1 MYTRSELRHACFRAK
16 KGAATEKNQP
26 LLDIIQP
33 LLKVHERWENF
44 GKVWD
49 ILVNKAGDIKIIKPE
64 TNYEYIHNTL
74 LEASLYA
81 KQGIDF
87 DSFDDRQM
95 NIISQVEILMLDN
108 IMNWKNYN
116 RVWGVEIDA
125 QLKTLKTK
133 LYNVDP
139 RQIEVTQEM
148 IQSSMKDADG
158 NPLSAPKEPNVLEM
172 KPMSDAQSKAFEE
185 FLAKKYANK
194 G

>member
-16 KGAATEKNQP
+16 KGAVTEKNQP

-33 LLKVHERWENF
+33 LLQVHQRWENF
-44 GKVWD
+44 TKEWD
-49 ILVNKAGDIKIIKPE
+49 ILVTNSGEVKIIKPE
-64 TNYEYIHNTL
+64 TNYEYVHNTL
-74 LEASLYA
+74 LEAALYA

-95 NIISQVEILMLDN
+95 NIINQVEILMLDN
-108 IMNWKNYN
+108 IMKWANYN
-116 RVWGVEIDA
+116 RVWGVEIDPE
-125 QLKTLKTK
+125 LKTMQTK

-139 RQIEVTQEM
+139 KQIEVTQEM
-148 IQSSMKDADG
+148 IYASMKDADG
-158 NPLSAPKEPNVLEM
+158 NPLSPPKEPNVLEM
-172 KPMSDAQSKAFEE
+172 KPMTDEQNKAFEE

>member
-16 KGAATEKNQP
+16 KGAVTEKNQP

-33 LLKVHERWENF
+33 LLQVHQRWENF
-44 GKVWD
+44 TKEWD
-49 ILVNKAGDIKIIKPE
+49 ILVTNSGEVKIIKPE
-64 TNYEYIHNTL
+64 TNYEYVHNTL
-74 LEASLYA
+74 LEAALYA

-95 NIISQVEILMLDN
+95 NIINQVEILMLDN
-108 IMNWKNYN
+108 IMKWANYN
-116 RVWGVEIDA
+116 RVWGVEIDPE
-125 QLKTLKTK
+125 LKTMRTK

-139 RQIEVTQEM
+139 KQIEVTQEM
-148 IQSSMKDADG
+148 ITASMKDADG
-158 NPLSAPKEPNVLEM
+158 NPLSPPKEPNVLEM
-172 KPMSDAQSKAFEE
+172 KPMTDEQNKAFEE

>member
-16 KGAATEKNQP
+16 KGTATEKNQP
-26 LLDIIQP
+26 FLDLVQP

-49 ILVNKAGDIKIIKPE
+49 ILLSKSGEIKIIKPE

-74 LEASLYA
+74 LEASIYT

-95 NIISQVEILMLDN
+95 NIITQVEILMLDN

-116 RVWGVEIDA
+116 RVWGVEVDPE
-125 QLKTLKTK
+125 LKVVKTK

-139 RQIEVTQEM
+139 KQKEVTEQM
-148 IQSSMKDADG
+148 IEASKKDADG
-158 NPLSAPKEPNVLEM
+158 SPLIVRQPAVLEM
-172 KPMSDAQSKAFEE
+172 KTMTDEQSKEFEA
-185 FLAKKYANK
+185 FLAEKYPQK

>member
-16 KGAATEKNQP
+16 KGAVTEKNQP

-33 LLKVHERWENF
+33 LLQVHQRWENF
-44 GKVWD
+44 TKEWD
-49 ILVNKAGDIKIIKPE
+49 ILVTNSGEVKIIKPE
-64 TNYEYIHNTL
+64 TNYEYVHNTL
-74 LEASLYA
+74 LEAALYA

-95 NIISQVEILMLDN
+95 NIINQVEILMLDN
-108 IMNWKNYN
+108 IMKWANYN
-116 RVWGVEIDA
+116 RVWGVEIDPE
-125 QLKTLKTK
+125 LKTMKTK

-139 RQIEVTQEM
+139 KQIEVTQEM
-148 IQSSMKDADG
+148 IYASMKDADG
-158 NPLSAPKEPNVLEM
+158 NPLSPPKEPNVLEM
-172 KPMSDAQSKAFEE
+172 KPMTDEQNKAFEE

>member
-1 MYTRSELRHACFRAK
+1 MYARSELRHACFRAK
-16 KGAATEKNQP
+16 KGAVTEKNQP
-26 LLDIIQP
+26 LLDLIQP
-33 LLKVHERWENF
+33 LLKPHERWENF

-49 ILVNKAGDIKIIKPE
+49 IMLNKASEIKIIKPE

-87 DSFDDRQM
+87 DSFDDRQV
-95 NIISQVEILMLDN
+95 NIINQVEILMLDN
-108 IMNWKNYN
+108 IMSWKNYN
-116 RVWGVEIDA
+116 RVWGVEIDPE
-125 QLKTLKTK
+125 LKTLKTK

-148 IQSSMKDADG
+148 IEASKKDADG
-158 NPLSAPKEPNVLEM
+158 SAMSAPKEPNVLEM
-172 KPMSDAQSKAFEE
+172 KPMTSEQSKAFEE
-185 FLAKKYANK
+185 FLAKKYTQK